1 MRGLILMG
9 WWLLAAA
16 GALWI
21 VCIYRG
27 KRPVVQV
34 KAMSSSAFALEP
46 TKEQHRALAKAE
58 VWWKEDTSNPFL
70 LTGDAGTVKRTMMP
84 LFAALLRLK
93 WGQIELCCF
102 TGKAATERI
111 RCNEEMEKAR

>member
-1 MRGLILMG
+1 MG
-9 WWLLAAA
+9 RWLLAAA

-34 KAMSSSAFALEP
+34 GEMSNSFLALEP
-46 TKEQHRALAKAE
+46 TEEQHRALAKAE
-58 VWWKEDTSNPFL
+58 AWRKEDTSNLFL
-70 LTGDAGTVKRTMMP
+70 LIGDAGTVKRTMIP
-84 LFAALLRLK
+84 LFAALLRLT

-102 TGKAATERI
+102 TGKAATESI